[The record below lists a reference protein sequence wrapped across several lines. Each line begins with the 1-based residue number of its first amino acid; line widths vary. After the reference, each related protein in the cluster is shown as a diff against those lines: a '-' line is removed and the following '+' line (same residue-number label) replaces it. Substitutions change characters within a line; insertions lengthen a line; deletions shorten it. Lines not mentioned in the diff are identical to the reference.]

1 MQHNKAEIITIGTEL
16 LLGQILNTNAQWLS
30 EHMAQQGINVYHQT
44 VVGDNHERVQSA
56 FQMAQARSDIII
68 VSGGL
73 GPTDDDMTREAFQS
87 LTSMEM
93 VEDTI
98 TIKKIKDFF
107 VKRDMPITPNNRRQA
122 RGSKQAHVLQN
133 DVGMA
138 PGMIVSHDGRTW
150 VFLPGVPKEMKHM
163 FQTHVMP
170 YLVERMDHQ
179 MVIRSMIL
187 RFIGIGESQLEHELY
202 DMIKNQDNPT
212 IAPLAQSDGL
222 IIRLTAKDETA
233 EAADMRLE
241 KTKAAIKDRVGTY
254 LYGINQDAIEE
265 KAVHLLKKQN
275 KRLSAAESLTGGL
288 FTQQLVGV
296 SGASDV
302 CPGSIVAY
310 DAQTKQNLLHISPQ
324 LIQEHGVVSSECAIA
339 MARNV
344 RDALK
349 SHIGISF
356 TGVAGP
362 NTLENQDVG
371 TVYICV
377 YESADHY
384 IVHQCHF
391 HGDRN
396 DIRRRT
402 TLKGFELLF
411 NFLTKAESAQKR
423 L

>member
-1 MQHNKAEIITIGTEL
+1 MQYNKAEIITIGTEL

-87 LTSMEM
+87 LTSLEM
-93 VEDTI
+93 VEDPV
-98 TIKKIKDFF
+98 TIKKIEDFF
-107 VKRDMPITPNNRRQA
+107 AKRDMPMTPNNHRQA
-122 RGSKQAHVLQN
+122 RVFKQAYVLQN

-138 PGMIVSHDGRTW
+138 PGMIVSHDDRTW

-170 YLVERMDHQ
+170 YLVERMDHR

-202 DMIKNQDNPT
+202 DMIKSQNNPT

-222 IIRLTAKDETA
+222 IIRLTAKDETV

-241 KTKAAIKDRVGTY
+241 KTKSAIKDRLGTY
-254 LYGINQDAIEE
+254 LYGTDHDTIEE
-265 KAVHLLKKQN
+265 KTVQRLKNLN

-288 FTQQLVGV
+288 FTQQLVGG

-302 CPGSIVAY
+302 CPGSVIAY
-310 DAQTKQNLLHISPQ
+310 DAQTKQNLLYISPQ
-324 LIQEHGVVSSECAIA
+324 VIQKHGVVSSDCAVA
-339 MARNV
+339 MAKNV
-344 RDALK
+344 RDTLK
-349 SHIGISF
+349 VDIGISF

-362 NTLENQDVG
+362 STLENKDVG

-384 IVHQCHF
+384 IVRQYHF

-402 TLKGFELLF
+402 ALKGFELLF
-411 NFLTKAESAQKR
+411 NFLTKAESAHQK